1 MESRVVLFGGQYQVN
16 HTEMM
21 QAENGSADM
30 CGSTHRIEEAAL
42 HRRDLMF
49 PWASHKKLSVN
60 FWVEIIFH
68 RFDTAYVKAGPC

>member
-1 MESRVVLFGGQYQVN
+1 MESRVVLFGRQYQVN

-42 HRRDLMF
+42 HSRDLMF
-49 PWASHKKLSVN
+49 P
-60 FWVEIIFH
+60 
-68 RFDTAYVKAGPC
+68 